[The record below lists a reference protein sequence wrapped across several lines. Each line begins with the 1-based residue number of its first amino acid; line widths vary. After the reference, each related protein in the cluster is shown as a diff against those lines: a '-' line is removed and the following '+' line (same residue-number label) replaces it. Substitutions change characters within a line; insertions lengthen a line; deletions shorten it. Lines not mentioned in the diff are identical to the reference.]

1 MLSKVTI
8 ENFKAFGE
16 EAVIEIAPIALL
28 FGKNSTGKSTVLHAI
43 GLVDD
48 VLRKLLQI
56 DTSPFSISDRAW
68 DELTYRQLVHNHDIA
83 RSIRICAEFQ
93 NVDKRLVLELVW
105 DDAEEKFVGLPF
117 MRDQL
122 PPVPFE
128 LRIYEADSA
137 APNITLK
144 CQPDQPAPSV
154 PKRYAPFITGELSR
168 IFHAPTHR
176 ELRGDKAIKAII
188 NPEDFSAI
196 VPAPGSALLH
206 NMWKD
211 IRENKTLALLNKA
224 LLAVDPR
231 YQLDEQLYITDISKG
246 EDSRIRLPLQSVGS
260 GISTILP
267 VLHLCT
273 ARQES
278 NIFLQQPEEEM
289 HPAGQCEIADVMIAS
304 SQENN
309 NHLLVETHS
318 EHMLLRILRRI
329 REKTIDFKEYNE
341 KVRVYRIDNG
351 KVDSMTIERD
361 GTFRIVGWPSGFFEE
376 RYAESGLS

>member
-1 MLSKVTI
+1 MLTKVTI

-16 EAVIEIAPIALL
+16 ETAIETAPITLL

-48 VLRKLLQI
+48 ILRKLLKI
-56 DTSPFSISDRAW
+56 KTAPFSISDRAW
-68 DELTYRQLVHNHDIA
+68 DELTYRQLLHNHDLA
-83 RSIRICAEFQ
+83 HAIRICAEFQ
-93 NVDKRLVLELVW
+93 NGDKRLKLELAFV
-105 DDAEEKFVGLPF
+105 DVGEKSVDLPF
-117 MRDQL
+117 MQDQL

-128 LRIYEADSA
+128 LRIFEADSIT
-137 APNITLK
+137 PNETLK
-144 CQPDQPAPSV
+144 CQPDQSPPALPNRYV
-154 PKRYAPFITGELSR
+154 PLITGELSR
-168 IFHAPTHR
+168 FFHAPTHR
-176 ELRGDKAIKAII
+176 ELRGDKEIKAHID
-188 NPEDFSAI
+188 PQDFSAKA
-196 VPAPGSALLH
+196 PAPGSALLH
-206 NMWKD
+206 EMWKD
-211 IRENKTLALLNKA
+211 IRDTKTLDALNKA
-224 LLAVDPR
+224 LLAIDPR
-231 YQLDEQLYITDISKG
+231 YQLDEQLFITDISKDDG
-246 EDSRIRLPLQSVGS
+246 VRLRLPLQSVGS
-260 GISTILP
+260 GISTVLP

-273 ARQES
+273 ARSGS

-289 HPAGQCEIADVMIAS
+289 HPAGQCEVADVLIAS

-341 KVRVYRIDNG
+341 KVRVYLVDNG
-351 KVDSMTIERD
+351 KVDSMAIERD

>member
-1 MLSKVTI
+1 MITKITI

-16 EAVIEIAPIALL
+16 ETVIEIAPITLL

-48 VLRKLLQI
+48 ILRKLLQI
-56 DTSPFSISDRAW
+56 EPSPFSISDRAW
-68 DELTYRQLVHNHDIA
+68 DELTYRQLVHNHDIT
-83 RSIRICAEFQ
+83 RPIRICAEYQ
-93 NVDKRLVLELVW
+93 NVDKQLILELAWNDVE
-105 DDAEEKFVGLPF
+105 DKFVDLPF
-117 MRDQL
+117 MQDQL
-122 PPVPFE
+122 PPVPLE
-128 LRIYEADSA
+128 LRIYEADNTT
-137 APNITLK
+137 PNITLK
-144 CQPDQPAPSV
+144 YRPDQSPPSM
-154 PKRYAPFITGELSR
+154 PKRYIPFITTELSR
-168 IFHAPTHR
+168 LFHAPTHR
-176 ELRGDKAIKAII
+176 ELRGDKVIKTII
-188 NPEDFSAI
+188 NPKDFNAI

-211 IRENKTLALLNKA
+211 IRENKTLAFLNKA
-224 LLAVDPR
+224 LLAVDSR
-231 YQLDEQLYITDISKG
+231 YQLDEQLYITDVSKG
-246 EDSRIRLPLQSVGS
+246 EDSPIRLPLQSVGS

-289 HPAGQCEIADVMIAS
+289 HPAGQCEIADILIAS

-329 REKTIDFKEYNE
+329 RDKTIDFKEYNE
-341 KVRVYRIDNG
+341 KVRVYLIDNG
-351 KVDSMTIERD
+351 KADSMAIERD